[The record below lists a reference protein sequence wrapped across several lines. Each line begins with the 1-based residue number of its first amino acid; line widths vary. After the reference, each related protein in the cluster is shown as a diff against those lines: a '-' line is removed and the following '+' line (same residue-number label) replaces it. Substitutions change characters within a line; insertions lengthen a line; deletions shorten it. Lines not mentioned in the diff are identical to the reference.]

1 MKVLMFCH
9 YFPSHK
15 GGIEFIAE
23 ELYRSLSGKDQVVT
37 WMASDA
43 SAPPDPIAKS
53 HAVSLPVFNFVER
66 KTGLPFP
73 IPTFRALLLI
83 ISEVKKADVL
93 LIHDCLYLSHIFA
106 YLVAKIYGVP
116 IMIIQHISYFSG
128 DSKIA
133 NAIMWM
139 GSHLFTNPMLKF
151 ASQVIYYSHKTMN
164 YHSTIN
170 YKHKPEMIFNGVNTE
185 IYRCIEG
192 NETRQSLR
200 QHFGLPLDGTVI
212 LFVGRFVAKKGIPS
226 MKFMVEA
233 RPQWTWVF
241 AGWGPLDPTK
251 WNAPNVRVLTGLQG
265 ESMAALYR
273 CCDLMVLPSIGEG
286 FPLVIQEAV
295 ASGIPVVSGD
305 ETLDADPAIRAF
317 AKGVLVSVGE
327 DERTA
332 KAFLPA
338 IDESVLPGEMA
349 EEKRAA
355 RHAYA
360 EKNYSWSRAAERY
373 LEIITRLVQGK
384 AKNGS
389 TGG

>member
-1 MKVLMFCH
+1 
-9 YFPSHK
+9 
-15 GGIEFIAE
+15 
-23 ELYRSLSGKDQVVT
+23 
-37 WMASDA
+37 
-43 SAPPDPIAKS
+43 
-53 HAVSLPVFNFVER
+53 
-66 KTGLPFP
+66 
-73 IPTFRALLLI
+73 
-83 ISEVKKADVL
+83 
-93 LIHDCLYLSHIFA
+93 
-106 YLVAKIYGVP
+106 
-116 IMIIQHISYFSG
+116 
-128 DSKIA
+128 
-133 NAIMWM
+133 
-139 GSHLFTNPMLKF
+139 
-151 ASQVIYYSHKTMN
+151 
-164 YHSTIN
+164 
-170 YKHKPEMIFNGVNTE
+170 
-185 IYRCIEG
+185 
-192 NETRQSLR
+192 
-200 QHFGLPLDGTVI
+200 
-212 LFVGRFVAKKGIPS
+212 
-226 MKFMVEA
+226 
-233 RPQWTWVF
+233 
-241 AGWGPLDPTK
+241 
-251 WNAPNVRVLTGLQG
+251 
-265 ESMAALYR
+265 MAALYR